1 MKNSTRTTNKPF
13 RDRYLEEEE
22 AVGAVLKRRHRN
34 TAHAALGA
42 IAALLGGITFLVWG
56 RIYSDARH
64 DPSGVLTKGFA
75 TFAALGIAL
84 VIVAGGLAF
93 TWLLARE
100 GRVRTA
106 EGDFLREYWQRQQM
120 AAIRDAIRVFLQEG
134 DESTARAIAQTRGLL
149 DTGTDPASGSAR
161 GPLGRS

>member
-1 MKNSTRTTNKPF
+1 MKHSTRTTNTPSQ
-13 RDRYLEEEE
+13 DRGLEEEE
-22 AVGAVLKRRHRN
+22 TVGAILKSRQRN

-42 IAALLGGITFLVWG
+42 ITAVLGGITFLVWG
-56 RIYSDARH
+56 CIYSDVRH

-75 TFAALGIAL
+75 TFTALGIAL

-106 EGDFLREYWQRQQM
+106 QGDFVREYWQRQQM

-149 DTGTDPASGSAR
+149 DTGTDPAR
-161 GPLGRS
+161 